1 MDRLLRYFL
10 GQFIRRGTMTFTAA
24 SGAKFTC
31 GDGTGRPVSARFLTE
46 RTQRR
51 ILLNPE
57 LALGEAYMDGTFVVE
72 NGSIAD
78 ALAILLDQ
86 PEMVPRWAK
95 LQWWLRYFSRHARQF
110 NWRGRAR
117 NNVAHHYDL
126 DGRLYSLFLDADK
139 QYSCAYFETPDTTLD
154 DAQLAKKRH
163 LAAKLLIG
171 RGNRVLDI
179 GSGWGGLG
187 LYLAEMTGADVTG
200 ITLSSE
206 QLQAS
211 NARAA
216 EKNLTGSAR
225 FLLSDYRD
233 IAGPFDRIVSVGMFE
248 HVGIDFYET
257 FFRRCAELLSD
268 DGVMVLHSI
277 GRSTGPDVT
286 SPWITKY
293 IFPGG
298 YIPALSEVIP
308 AIEKAGLLVCDI
320 EILRLHYAETL
331 KAWRDR
337 FMARREEAVRLYDE
351 RFARMWEFYLAASE
365 MSFRKQNLMNF
376 QIQLTKRQGIVP
388 MTRDYITA
396 GRSEAARDGTR
407 ASGRGC
413 SWRANRPRRIAVA
426 SVPQAVSRGIRRTNQ
441 RRTGELGAHRSK
453 QLIVAGHGTQF
464 RARNLFHRVDQHRQ
478 PQALAACR
486 SPSLDL
492 LTHRLSFRSVATG
505 NSKIA
510 GPFPIS

>member
-24 SGAKFTC
+24 SGMKFTC
-31 GDGTGRPVSARFLTE
+31 GDGSGVPVSVRFLSRQTE
-46 RTQRR
+46 RR

-72 NGSIAD
+72 DGSIAD
-78 ALAILLDQ
+78 VLAILLDQ
-86 PEMVPRWAK
+86 PEMVPRWGR
-95 LQWWLRYFSRHARQF
+95 LQWWLRYLARHIRQF
-110 NWRGRAR
+110 NARGRAR
-117 NNVAHHYDL
+117 DNVAHHYDL

-163 LAAKLLIG
+163 LAAKLLIR
-171 RGNRVLDI
+171 RGDRVLDI

-187 LYLAEMTGADVTG
+187 LYLAEMTGADVIG

-206 QLQAS
+206 QLQVA
-211 NARAA
+211 NARAG
-216 EKNLTGSAR
+216 EKNLDQQAK

-233 IAGPFDRIVSVGMFE
+233 IRGPFDRIASVGMFE
-248 HVGIDFYET
+248 HVGVGFYET

-298 YIPALSEVIP
+298 YIPAVSEVIP
-308 AIEKAGLLVCDI
+308 AIERAGLLVCDI

-331 KAWRDR
+331 KAWRER

-351 RFARMWEFYLAASE
+351 RFARMWEFYLAGSE

-376 QIQLTKRQGIVP
+376 QIQLTKRQGVVP
-388 MTRDYITA
+388 ITRDYIA
-396 GRSEAARDGTR
+396 GEEA
-407 ASGRGC
+407 
-413 SWRANRPRRIAVA
+413 
-426 SVPQAVSRGIRRTNQ
+426 
-441 RRTGELGAHRSK
+441 
-453 QLIVAGHGTQF
+453 
-464 RARNLFHRVDQHRQ
+464 
-478 PQALAACR
+478 
-486 SPSLDL
+486 
-492 LTHRLSFRSVATG
+492 RLSGVERG
-505 NSKIA
+505 KQPRLQLA
-510 GPFPIS
+510 GE